1 MATEPVPSRRISGL
15 VPDPRREGVVQLQV
29 DGRPLMSVPAD
40 LVGRLALR
48 VGEPL
53 PEDGHEALCRAAD
66 AEAAYRTLLRALER
80 RPFACRDLARR
91 LVLKGHP
98 PEAADQAVA
107 RAEQAGLLD
116 DEAFARHY
124 IQTRASRGR
133 GPARL
138 RRELTGMGLVAAT
151 VDRILGEELPPEAD
165 EVRIEAIARKRAA
178 QLASLPRVDR
188 YRRLLGFLARKGYR
202 GGRVREL
209 ARKALDG

>member
-29 DGRPLMSVPAD
+29 DGLPLMSVPAD

-48 VGEPL
+48 VGDPL
-53 PEDGHEALCRAAD
+53 PSDGHEALCRAAD
-66 AEAAYRTLLRALER
+66 AEAAYRTLLRSLER

-98 PEAADQAVA
+98 PEAADLAVA

-116 DEAFARHY
+116 DEVFARHY
-124 IQTRASRGR
+124 VQTRASRGR

-138 RRELTGMGLVAAT
+138 RRELTGMGVLAAT
-151 VDRILGEELPPEAD
+151 ADRVLREELPPEAD
-165 EVRIEAIARKRAA
+165 EVRVEAIARKRAA
-178 QLASLPRVDR
+178 QLADLPRLDR

-202 GGRVREL
+202 GVRVREL

>member
-1 MATEPVPSRRISGL
+1 VATEPVPSRRISGL

-48 VGEPL
+48 VGDPL
-53 PEDGHEALCRAAD
+53 PSDGHEVLCRAAD
-66 AEAAYRTLLRALER
+66 TEAAYRTLLRSLER

-98 PEAADQAVA
+98 PEAADLAVA

-116 DEAFARHY
+116 DERFARHY
-124 IQTRASRGR
+124 IQTRAGRGR

-138 RRELTGMGLVAAT
+138 RRELTGMGVLAAT
-151 VDRILGEELPPEAD
+151 VDRVLAEELPPEED
-165 EVRIEAIARKRAA
+165 DVRIEAIARKRAA
-178 QLASLPRVDR
+178 QLADLPRVDR